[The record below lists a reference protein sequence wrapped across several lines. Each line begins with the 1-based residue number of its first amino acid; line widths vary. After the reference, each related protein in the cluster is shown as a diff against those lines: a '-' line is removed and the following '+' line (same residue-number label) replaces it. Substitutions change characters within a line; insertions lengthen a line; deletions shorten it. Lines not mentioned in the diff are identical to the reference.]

1 MSYDGLVSLQ
11 CAEHASGSDPTM
23 KYEMSKRTERT
34 KMSKRTERINP
45 IAKKPKLELKVWNN
59 ELHFSKK
66 EIPMRLAEIAS
77 TRSKFENNKVGA
89 CIVDD
94 EYRVLGY
101 GYNGYPRLRKG
112 ENNEKYNA
120 RENKI
125 LYKCCAAQNAIH
137 HSTSSV
143 RKATL
148 SAKTIIQS
156 EIKRVVYLESETHH
170 PNKNHKVSEDIL
182 KDYLDKNLMTF
193 AELMQDKQYVFK
205 PLTLLS

>member
-1 MSYDGLVSLQ
+1 
-11 CAEHASGSDPTM
+11 M
-23 KYEMSKRTERT
+23 KRQNEQNVQKCQNEQNV
-34 KMSKRTERINP
+34 RINP

-94 EYRVLGY
+94 EYRILGY
-101 GYNGYPRLRKG
+101 GYNGYPRLRKR

-120 RENKI
+120 RENNI
-125 LYKCCAAQNAIH
+125 LYRCCAAQNAIH

-148 SAKTIIQS
+148 YVTSFPCEQCAKTIVQS
-156 EIKRVVYLESETHH
+156 EIKRVIYLESETHH

-182 KDYLDKNLMTF
+182 KDYLDENLMTF